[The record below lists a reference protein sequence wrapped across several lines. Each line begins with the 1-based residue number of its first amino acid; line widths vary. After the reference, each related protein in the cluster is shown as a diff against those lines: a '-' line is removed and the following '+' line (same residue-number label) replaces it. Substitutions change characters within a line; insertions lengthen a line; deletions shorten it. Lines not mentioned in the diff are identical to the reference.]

1 MTPGHP
7 TNAEHTTMLL
17 TTDTVWAYQL
27 PGRPAGY
34 THLRVFTP
42 TSHRQRPVII
52 IGELTDNPGPPIMT
66 TTVELIALVRADFLP
81 EDHRA
86 PRVLAY
92 HPDPQGTGWFTA
104 ITPRHGMPPRYLPR
118 SHVITHAGAERATR
132 RPLAT
137 YPAADYTRAHLQ
149 APRRR

>member
-1 MTPGHP
+1 M
-7 TNAEHTTMLL
+7 ML

-34 THLRVFTP
+34 AHLRVFTP
-42 TSHRQRPVII
+42 TRHRQRPIII

-86 PRVLAY
+86 PHVLAY
-92 HPDPQGTGWFTA
+92 HPDPQHTGWFTV
-104 ITPRHGMPPRYLPR
+104 ITPRHWMPPRYRPR
-118 SHVITHAGAERATR
+118 CHVITRTAAERATGC
-132 RPLAT
+132 PLAT

-149 APRRR
+149 TRRYR